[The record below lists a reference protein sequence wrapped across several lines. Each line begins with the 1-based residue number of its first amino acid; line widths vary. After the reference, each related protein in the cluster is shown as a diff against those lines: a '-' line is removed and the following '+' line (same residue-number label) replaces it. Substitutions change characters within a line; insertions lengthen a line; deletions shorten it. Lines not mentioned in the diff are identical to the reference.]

1 MKKFLAILLT
11 IIATATTI
19 VLVGLFTIPYVGS
32 EIIKIAANQA
42 LDDSVVDSNDL
53 YQEAEDLGISQ
64 DKIDKALSNDEMK
77 EYVNTILKEVID
89 KKTSNK
95 SEVDEELIKEKTKE
109 FLEKVNKNY
118 DINLSDEK
126 LKEISDNASEEV
138 IESSNEMIEDKDN
151 QISGFLDVMTFCN
164 NSKVRSLTIIL
175 LIMELVSIALL
186 TLKKLS
192 FFLYYTFIALFT
204 AALTAFLTFF
214 INFAISGEKELEAV
228 VKLIS
233 KGYKL
238 AFGFLILGIVFI
250 IIHNIIKHY
259 TNKEVVPF

>member
-32 EIIKIAANQA
+32 EAIKIIANQA

-89 KKTSNK
+89 KKTSKK

-118 DINLSDEK
+118 DIKLSDEK

-151 QISGFLDVMTFCN
+151 DISGFLDVISFCN
-164 NSKVRSLTIIL
+164 NSKVRGLTIIL
-175 LIMELVSIALL
+175 LVIELVGIA
-186 TLKKLS
+186 TL
-192 FFLYYTFIALFT
+192 IAI
-204 AALTAFLTFF
+204 LTFLMNF
-214 INFAISGEKELEAV
+214 ILSSEKDLEILV
-228 VKLIS
+228 SLIS

-238 AFGFLILGIVFI
+238 ALGFLILGIVFI
-250 IIHNIIKHY
+250 IIHNIIKHC

>member
-19 VLVGLFTIPYVGS
+19 VLVGLFTIPYVGN
-32 EIIKIAANQA
+32 EIINIAANQA

-138 IESSNEMIEDKDN
+138 IESSNEMI
-151 QISGFLDVMTFCN
+151 
-164 NSKVRSLTIIL
+164 
-175 LIMELVSIALL
+175 
-186 TLKKLS
+186 
-192 FFLYYTFIALFT
+192 
-204 AALTAFLTFF
+204 
-214 INFAISGEKELEAV
+214 
-228 VKLIS
+228 
-233 KGYKL
+233 
-238 AFGFLILGIVFI
+238 
-250 IIHNIIKHY
+250 
-259 TNKEVVPF
+259 

>member
-19 VLVGLFTIPYVGS
+19 VLVGLFAIPYAGN
-32 EIIKIAANQA
+32 ETIKVIANKTI
-42 LDDSVVDSNDL
+42 DDFVVDSNDL

-77 EYVNTILKEVID
+77 EYVNTILKEVIN

-95 SEVDEELIKEKTKE
+95 SKVDEELIKEKTKE
-109 FLEKVNKNY
+109 FLEKANKNY
-118 DINLSDEK
+118 NINLSDEK
-126 LKEISDNASEEV
+126 LKEISDNASKEV

-151 QISGFLDVMTFCN
+151 DISGFLDVISFCS
-164 NSKVRSLTIIL
+164 NSKIRSLTIIL
-175 LIMELVSIALL
+175 LIIELLGIALL

-204 AALTAFLTFF
+204 ASLIAILTLL
-214 INFAISGEKELEAV
+214 INFILSSEKDLKILV
-228 VKLIS
+228 SLIS
-233 KGYKL
+233 KGYIL
-238 AFGFLILGIVFI
+238 ALGFLILGIVFI

>member
-138 IESSNEMIEDKDN
+138 IKSSNEMIEDKDN

-164 NSKVRSLTIIL
+164 DSKVRGLTIVL
-175 LIMELVSIALL
+175 LIIELVSIALL

-192 FFLYYTFIALFT
+192 FFLYYTFIAFFT
-204 AALTAFLTFF
+204 AALTALLTFF
-214 INFAISGEKELEAV
+214 INFAISGEKELAAIV
-228 VKLIS
+228 SLIS
-233 KGYKL
+233 KGYIL
-238 AFGFLILGIVFI
+238 TGGFLILGIVFI

-259 TNKEVVPF
+259 NNKEVVPF

>member
-19 VLVGLFTIPYVGS
+19 VLVGLFTIPYVGN

-164 NSKVRSLTIIL
+164 NVRGLTIIL
-175 LIMELVSIALL
+175 LIIELVSIALL

-214 INFAISGEKELEAV
+214 INFAISSEKELEAV

-238 AFGFLILGIVFI
+238 ALGFLILGIVFI
-250 IIHNIIKHY
+250 IIHNIIKHC

>member
-32 EIIKIAANQA
+32 EAIKIIANQA

-118 DINLSDEK
+118 DIKLSDEK

-151 QISGFLDVMTFCN
+151 DISGFLDVISFCN
-164 NSKVRSLTIIL
+164 NSKVRGLTI
-175 LIMELVSIALL
+175 

-192 FFLYYTFIALFT
+192 FFLYYTFISLFT
-204 AALTAFLTFF
+204 ATLIAILTFLMNF
-214 INFAISGEKELEAV
+214 ILSSEKDLEILV
-228 VKLIS
+228 SLIS

-238 AFGFLILGIVFI
+238 ALVFLILGIVFI
-250 IIHNIIKHY
+250 IIHNIIKHC

>member
-19 VLVGLFTIPYVGS
+19 VLVGLFTIPYVGN

-77 EYVNTILKEVID
+77 EYV
-89 KKTSNK
+89 KTSNK

-151 QISGFLDVMTFCN
+151 DISGFLDVISFCN
-164 NSKVRSLTIIL
+164 NSKVRGLTIIL
-175 LIMELVSIALL
+175 LVIELVGIALL

-204 AALTAFLTFF
+204 ATLIAILTFL
-214 INFAISGEKELEAV
+214 INFILSSERDLEILV
-228 VKLIS
+228 SLIS
-233 KGYKL
+233 KGYIL
-238 AFGFLILGIVFI
+238 ALGFLILGIVFI

-259 TNKEVVPF
+259 SNKEVVPF

>member
-1 MKKFLAILLT
+1 
-11 IIATATTI
+11 
-19 VLVGLFTIPYVGS
+19 
-32 EIIKIAANQA
+32 
-42 LDDSVVDSNDL
+42 
-53 YQEAEDLGISQ
+53 
-64 DKIDKALSNDEMK
+64 
-77 EYVNTILKEVID
+77 
-89 KKTSNK
+89 
-95 SEVDEELIKEKTKE
+95 
-109 FLEKVNKNY
+109 
-118 DINLSDEK
+118 
-126 LKEISDNASEEV
+126 
-138 IESSNEMIEDKDN
+138 MIEDKDN

-164 NSKVRSLTIIL
+164 NSKVRGLTIIL
-175 LIMELVSIALL
+175 LIIELVSIALL

-238 AFGFLILGIVFI
+238 ALGFLILGIVFI